1 MTNLMTYAAEL
12 DHKTA
17 ETAMQKDLRASQF
30 ASDIPRN
37 SRFVPTTGHIV
48 AMALSVGAVVVAVS
62 GVVGI

>member
-17 ETAMQKDLRASQF
+17 EISMQKDLQRAQMIKQ
-30 ASDIPRN
+30 IPGS
-37 SRFVPTTGHIV
+37 SRFVPTSGHII
-48 AMALSVGAVVVAVS
+48 AAAISVGAVVVAVS